1 MVFLRESAQM
11 SMSADTQEWV
21 LPRMLQE
28 QGRSRPGAVWLKT
41 IDGESLTFGAA
52 ALDARRIASHLASFG
67 VKPGDPVGVMMPNG
81 IDIVRAWLGVT
92 TLGAIAVMLNTELS
106 GAFLQHQLQNCGA
119 RLVIVDPSL
128 LDAVLAVVGKVE
140 TPVRIMTSEE
150 PSRSIGADCEFVSW
164 SGWRDALPHDGP
176 LPSGQDIACIMY
188 TSGTSG
194 PSKGVLM
201 PHAHCTLY
209 GVGQREA
216 MQLTDKDIF
225 YICVPLFHANGL
237 LMQLGAS
244 LQVGIPAVIRV
255 RFSASEWI
263 NDIRQHGCTVTNALG
278 ALAAFVLAQP
288 ARETDRTHELRV
300 ICNAPN
306 LPPHDVEF
314 RARFGIKDV
323 ISGFG
328 MTEVNIP
335 IWGRVG
341 RSCPGAAGWVHE
353 NHFEVIVADPETD
366 RKMPAGE
373 LGEILVRPKVPF
385 GFMAGYHN
393 MADRSVEAWRNLWF
407 HTGDAAI
414 MDADGLVTFVD
425 RIKDCIRRRGENIA
439 ATEVEAAIG
448 DFAGIGEIAA
458 YAVPSNIPGGEDEL
472 MLAIVPEAG
481 TTLDE
486 ADIVKHADQVLPR
499 FAAPRYIEFLSE
511 LPKTAT
517 GKVQRAILRKRGV
530 IKAWDREANA

>member
-1 MVFLRESAQM
+1 M
-11 SMSADTQEWV
+11 SMSMDTSDWV
-21 LPRMLQE
+21 LPRILQE
-28 QGRSRPGAVWLKT
+28 QGRSRPEAVWLKT
-41 IDGESLTFGAA
+41 VDGDTLTFGDAA
-52 ALDARRIASHLASFG
+52 RDARRIAGFLTGFG
-67 VKPGDPVGVMMPNG
+67 VKPGDTVGVMMLNG
-81 IDIVRAWLGVT
+81 IDIVRAWSGVT

-119 RLVIVDPSL
+119 RIVIVDPSL
-128 LDAVLAVVGKVE
+128 LDVVLDVAGKVD
-140 TPVRIMTSEE
+140 TLDCLLVAGDATSS
-150 PSRSIGADCEFVSW
+150 SRADCELVSW
-164 SGWRDALPHDGP
+164 NGWRDAPPHDGP
-176 LPSGQDIACIMY
+176 LPSGHDVACIMY

-209 GVGQREA
+209 GIGQR
-216 MQLTDKDIF
+216 QSLRLTETDCF
-225 YICVPLFHANGL
+225 YICIPLFHANGL

-244 LQVGIPAVIRV
+244 LQVGIPAVIRQ

-263 NDIRQHGCTVTNALG
+263 NDIRKHGCTVTNALG

-288 ARETDRTHELRV
+288 ERQTDRTHRLRV

-306 LPPHDVEF
+306 LPAHDAAF
-314 RARFGIKDV
+314 RERFGIGEV
-323 ISGFG
+323 LSGFG

-335 IWGRVG
+335 IWGRLG
-341 RSCPGAAGWVHE
+341 RSCPGAAGWVLDDY
-353 NHFEVIVADPETD
+353 FEVIIADPETD
-366 RKMPAGE
+366 RQMPAGE

-393 MADRSVEAWRNLWF
+393 MPERTVEAWRNMWF

-439 ATEVEAAIG
+439 ATEVESAIG
-448 DFAGIGEIAA
+448 DLAGIEEVAA
-458 YAVPSNIPGGEDEL
+458 YAVPSSIPGGEDEL
-472 MLAIVPEAG
+472 MLAIVPAAG
-481 TTLDE
+481 KTLDVM
-486 ADIVKHADQVLPR
+486 AVVRHADKVLPR
-499 FAAPRYIEFLSE
+499 FAAPRYIQFVAE

-517 GKVQRAILRKRGV
+517 GKVQRAALRKRGASQ
-530 IKAWDREANA
+530 AWDREAGA

>member
-1 MVFLRESAQM
+1 MN
-11 SMSADTQEWV
+11 MSADTQGWV

-28 QGRSRPGAVWLKT
+28 QGRSRPDAVWLKT
-41 IDGESLTFGAA
+41 VDGDSLTFGAA
-52 ALDARRIASHLASFG
+52 ADDARRIAGYLASLG
-67 VKPGDPVGVMMPNG
+67 INQGEPVGLMMPNG
-81 IDIVRAWLGVT
+81 VDIVRAWLGVT

-128 LDAVLAVVGKVE
+128 LDAVLAVIGKIE
-140 TPVRIMTSEE
+140 TPVRIMTAEHS
-150 PSRSIGADCEFVSW
+150 SRPAGADREFVSW
-164 SGWRDALPHDGP
+164 DDWRNAPPHAGP

-216 MQLTDKDIF
+216 MQLTEKDVF

-263 NDIRQHGCTVTNALG
+263 NDIRRHGCTVTNALG
-278 ALAAFVLAQP
+278 ALSAFVLAQP
-288 ARETDRTHELRV
+288 ARETDRTHALRV

-306 LPPHDVEF
+306 LPPHDAEF

-353 NHFEVIVADPETD
+353 DHFEVIVADPETD

-448 DFAGIGEIAA
+448 DLAGIGEVAA

-472 MLAIVPEAG
+472 MLAIVPEPGA
-481 TTLDE
+481 TLD
-486 ADIVKHADQVLPR
+486 AIAIVKHADEVLPR

-517 GKVQRAILRKRGV
+517 GKVQRATLRKRGV
-530 IKAWDREANA
+530 VHAWDREVKA